1 MNVLD
6 STRFHLFSLEGRHV
20 LIGSNG
26 GLYLLD
32 NETYARLSGKPG
44 PRGVENDDSVTRE
57 LMEIDRLEGP
67 RHMLSPPRER
77 SLRALCLNITYDCNM
92 RCIYCF
98 TRKRQQANPGYMDT
112 VTAKKAVDY
121 LLRFSSPQAVLQID
135 FFGGEP
141 LMNFQVLK
149 EATGY
154 AKKEALRLGR
164 QVKFTVTTNG
174 ILLDRA
180 VGDYLNEEG
189 FSVILSIDGP
199 PKVNNAHR
207 PFTDGQPSWSVIFRN
222 IEDFLVSR
230 NYQEYYVRGTFTPL
244 SLDLAET
251 ARFYIS
257 HRMSNFS
264 LEPARG
270 PSGEYWAVTGKDLP
284 RLREEYEKLA
294 LYALSCRESGIPF
307 NFFHFNVYMDSP
319 LCITRRLTG
328 CGAGVEYLSI
338 GTGGEIYP
346 CHQLHD
352 LQEFSMGSV
361 FDETPGPHFVDL
373 KKRMQES
380 HVYKKKSCTTCWAA
394 LYCSGG
400 CHASS
405 YFDSGDIL
413 QPDPVG
419 CELQKKRLEC
429 ALWLIACEK
438 APVQEQG
445 EERG

>member
-1 MNVLD
+1 MNTLD
-6 STRFHLFSLEGRHV
+6 STRFHLYSLEGRHI

-26 GLYLLD
+26 GLYALD
-32 NETYARLSGKPG
+32 NETYDRLSKEGEAPF
-44 PRGVENDDSVTRE
+44 PDDDAISCE
-57 LMEIDRLEGP
+57 LREIDRLEGP
-67 RHMLSPPRER
+67 RLRLSPPRER

-98 TRKRQQANPGYMDT
+98 TRNRQKAGTGSMDIA
-112 VTAKKAVDY
+112 TARGAIDY
-121 LLRFSSPQAVLQID
+121 LLRHSSEKAVLQVD

-141 LMNFQVLK
+141 LLNFNVLK
-149 EATGY
+149 EAIGY
-154 AKKEALRLGR
+154 AKKEAQRRGR

-199 PKVNNAHR
+199 PLVNNAHR
-207 PFTDGQPSWSVIFRN
+207 PFMDGQPSWSVIFRN

-230 NYQEYYVRGTFTPL
+230 DYRDYYVRGTFTPL

-251 ARFYIS
+251 ARFYVS
-257 HRMSNFS
+257 HHMSNFS

-270 PSGEYWAVTGKDLP
+270 PSGEHWAVTEKELP
-284 RLREEYEKLA
+284 RLMQEYEKLA
-294 LYALSCRESGIPF
+294 LFAHSCRKKSIPF
-307 NFFHFNVYMDSP
+307 NFFHFNLYMDTP
-319 LCITRRLTG
+319 LCVTRRLTG

-346 CHQLHD
+346 CHQFHD
-352 LQEFSMGSV
+352 IQEFSMGNIH
-361 FDETPGPHFVDL
+361 DERPATGFADL
-373 KKRMQES
+373 KERMQES
-380 HVYKKKSCTTCWAA
+380 HVFQKQSCLSCWAA

-419 CELQKKRLEC
+419 CALQKKRLEC
-429 ALWLIACEK
+429 ALWLRACDES
-438 APVQEQG
+438 PVE
-445 EERG
+445 